1 MPYDAIFGGVT
12 EFTRE
17 QFEKINGFSNLYFGW
32 GGEDDDLRARVIKKG
47 YTVSR
52 YPLDI
57 GRYTM
62 AKHGKDSHNK
72 PNPDRYKLLK
82 AAGKRIDDDG
92 IRSLKFKREKVEKNL
107 LFTRVL
113 VSYNQTEILEPFKM
127 YIPTATTKTTTT
139 TTKKSQS

>member
-1 MPYDAIFGGVT
+1 MFRLPYNAIFGGVT

-17 QFEKINGFSNLYFGW
+17 QYEKINGFSNLYFGW

-52 YPLDI
+52 YPLEI

-62 AKHGKDSHNK
+62 AKHGKDTHNK

-82 AAGKRIDDDG
+82 AAGKRIDNDG
-92 IRSLKFKREKVEKNL
+92 INSLKYKTELVEKNL
-107 LFTRVL
+107 LFTRIV
-113 VSYNQTEILEPFKM
+113 VSYNQAEILEPFKL
-127 YIPTATTKTTTT
+127 ISATNTTTSS
-139 TTKKSQS
+139 KPKA